1 MTLAPNAVQPLAL
14 DSLPSM
20 PAAAVTIVGLCDD
33 PDVGMGELANAV
45 ALDPA
50 LAARILR
57 MANSAA
63 YSRGNE
69 ITSLDRAMMLMGIK
83 VVKLTALGFVVST
96 TLSDHLS
103 TTPGIASQ
111 VWRQC
116 LVEAVAC
123 RELAQLARVRATPE
137 AFLSGLFDGMGKLL
151 GLMARPETYGQLLSD
166 DQWPSHD
173 AERACLGYTAS
184 ELVQA
189 ALRSWGVPELYARV
203 IERADTDVE
212 SADTSEV
219 GELGAVLALARQATR
234 LLLGHPG
241 DAERAEGARLA
252 LGLDLDAVDT
262 IAVTLGTHVSDLAE
276 TLDVDLGADVDYQV
290 LLGQARDQIIQTS
303 MQIAEESHRKSDQI
317 HTLEDEQELLRR
329 DATTD
334 RLTGL
339 PNRACFDDALARA
352 VEDRIHGRTLSGAL
366 GVAMVDIDHFKRL
379 NDTYGHRT
387 GDIVLAAVGETLRR
401 ITRKGEMIARYGG
414 EEFVLVAPVIESVPA
429 LSIAAERI
437 RTEIADLRIDCD
449 GLVLTVTVS
458 VGAAAAAEMT
468 SLEAGAALTEAADRL
483 LYQAKHSGRNTS
495 RVDALAFTRLDDGP
509 TASGVGC

>member
-1 MTLAPNAVQPLAL
+1 MTLAPNAVEPLAL

-45 ALDPA
+45 AMDPA

-96 TLSDHLS
+96 TLSDQLA
-103 TTPGIASQ
+103 TAPGIASQ

-151 GLMARPETYGQLLSD
+151 GLVSRPGTYGLLLAE
-166 DQWPSHD
+166 DQWPGPE
-173 AERACLGYTAS
+173 AERGCLGYTAS

-203 IERADTDVE
+203 IERSEVE
-212 SADTSEV
+212 VDPDDKSEV
-219 GELGAVLALARQATR
+219 GELASVLTLARQATQ

-241 DAERAEGARLA
+241 SGIERAEQARLA
-252 LGLDLDAVDT
+252 LGLDVDALDT
-262 IAVTLGTHVSDLAE
+262 IAVGLGTHVADLAA
-276 TLDVDLGADVDYQV
+276 TLDVDLGTDVDYQV

-317 HTLEDEQELLRR
+317 NSLEDAQQELRR

-339 PNRACFDDALARA
+339 PNRAFFDDALAKA
-352 VEDRIHGRTLSGAL
+352 VDDRINGRTLSGAL
-366 GVAMVDIDHFKRL
+366 GVAMVDIDHFKKL

-387 GDIVLAAVGETLRR
+387 GDLVLAAVGQVLQK
-401 ITRKGEMIARYGG
+401 ITRKGELIARYGG
-414 EEFVLVAPVIESVPA
+414 EEFVLVAPIVDSVAA
-429 LSIAAERI
+429 LSNAAERI
-437 RTEIADLRIDCD
+437 RMEIEDLRIDCD
-449 GLVLTVTVS
+449 GLIHKVTVS
-458 VGAAAAAEMT
+458 VGAAAASEMT
-468 SLEAGAALTEAADRL
+468 SAEAGAALTEAADRL
-483 LYQAKHSGRNTS
+483 LYQAKHAGRNTS
-495 RVDALAFTRLDDGP
+495 CVDTVGFTPSASP
-509 TASGVGC
+509 TD